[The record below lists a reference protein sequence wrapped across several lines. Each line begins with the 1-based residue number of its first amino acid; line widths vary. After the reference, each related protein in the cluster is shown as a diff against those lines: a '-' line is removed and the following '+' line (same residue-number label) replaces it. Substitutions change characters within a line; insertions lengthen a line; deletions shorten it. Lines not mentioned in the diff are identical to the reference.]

1 MHGTTPRTN
10 IRSVTSVTLAALVLA
25 GCSGGTP
32 SADLFVVERSGAI
45 PGAKLTLLVSDG
57 GSVRCNDGPEKPISS
72 DLLIDARSILH
83 DLEGERDEDG
93 PIDEDLTL
101 APSANSIM
109 RYEVRAEDGRVAF
122 SDTSAGQPQV
132 FYELAKFTRDVAKG
146 PCGLPR

>member
-1 MHGTTPRTN
+1 MTWL
-10 IRSVTSVTLAALVLA
+10 TLAASVAALA
-25 GCSGGTP
+25 GCAGGTP
-32 SADLFVVERSGAI
+32 SADLFVVTRSGTI

-57 GSVRCNDGPEKPISS
+57 GSVRCNGGPEQEISS
-72 DLLIDARSILH
+72 DQLIDARAILH
-83 DLEGERDEDG
+83 ELEGKRDEDG

-101 APSANSIM
+101 APRGNSIL

-132 FYELAKFTRDVAKG
+132 FYELAKFTRDIAKG